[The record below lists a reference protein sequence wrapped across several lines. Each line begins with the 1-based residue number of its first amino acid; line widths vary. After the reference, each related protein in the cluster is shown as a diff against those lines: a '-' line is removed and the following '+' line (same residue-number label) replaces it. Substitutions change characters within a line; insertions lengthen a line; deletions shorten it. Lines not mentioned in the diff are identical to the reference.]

1 PGALHQ
7 NDWGNLAGKS
17 NQWSVYRLHIEDPI
31 PFERRIVVT
40 CEHGTG
46 NDRADDWSSVA
57 FWYQFEP
64 HAAFPPMP
72 PVPERLPRAGG

>member
-1 PGALHQ
+1 
-7 NDWGNLAGKS
+7 
-17 NQWSVYRLHIEDPI
+17 
-31 PFERRIVVT
+31 